1 MTKAV
6 ARHWLAQLAAVQV
19 LSITHG
25 MECHLALMGT
35 VQAGVAAG
43 GDEQPQ
49 GPPTF
54 RVGLPL
60 PHGTTVVGAPPN
72 PIDRPRNERVVAH
85 PEPFD
90 AVVLGR
96 AAHGT
101 ALDLWLF
108 GVWPHAGRRGV
119 LISTLLLGLIIN
131 FVSSPTAGG
140 IKLGF
145 NQMPFAVAMLIAACL
160 RSTDA
165 GATIGLLGGMA
176 KPLPKRLS
184 SLLELESSVNDP
196 AAIFVRAAVVGLFT
210 VSHNGGGELVLMK
223 QIQLFLQKSGSGLI
237 VDVILGYPARFSL
250 EQGVDHSHQLLVL
263 GVAIA
268 LLSYGLAETLGAK
281 ASSPLM

>member
-1 MTKAV
+1 M
-6 ARHWLAQLAAVQV
+6 
-19 LSITHG
+19 
-25 MECHLALMGT
+25 
-35 VQAGVAAG
+35 
-43 GDEQPQ
+43 
-49 GPPTF
+49 
-54 RVGLPL
+54 
-60 PHGTTVVGAPPN
+60 
-72 PIDRPRNERVVAH
+72 
-85 PEPFD
+85 
-90 AVVLGR
+90 
-96 AAHGT
+96 
-101 ALDLWLF
+101 
-108 GVWPHAGRRGV
+108 

-131 FVSSPTAGG
+131 FVSSPTADG

-196 AAIFVRAAVVGLFT
+196 AAIFVRGAVVGLFT

-237 VDVILGYPARFSL
+237 VDMILGYPARFSL
-250 EQGVDHSHQLLVL
+250 EQGVDHSYQLLVL

-268 LLSYGLAETLGAK
+268 LLSYGLSYGLAETLGAK